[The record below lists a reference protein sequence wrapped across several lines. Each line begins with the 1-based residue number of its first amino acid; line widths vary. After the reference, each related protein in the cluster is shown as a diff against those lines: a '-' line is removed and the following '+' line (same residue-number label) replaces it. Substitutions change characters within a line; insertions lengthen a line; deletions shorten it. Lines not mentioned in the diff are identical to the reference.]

1 MINILFFR
9 NYLRA
14 HPEARMLYEETK
26 KKLAQM
32 KWKYVQNYAD
42 AKSEVVAKIMD
53 QALEEAKK
61 NN

>member
-1 MINILFFR
+1 
-9 NYLRA
+9 
-14 HPEARMLYEETK
+14 MLYEETK
-26 KKLAQM
+26 KKLAQK